1 MKKLDNSREKF
12 MSVNVDN
19 LNFQMVRNSEY
30 VDKSDLITLTNNI
43 INIEKRF
50 ICVTRPRRFGKSV
63 TVKMLNAYYSKGCD
77 SKALFSDLKIASTT
91 DFERHLN
98 QHDVIYLDMT
108 EFADDNGNGDLYL
121 ENLNTDVVSEL
132 KDTYSEY
139 FEKEKNYSLPEAIRC
154 LNKRFIFIIDEWDF
168 VFREYPNNTNLHKN
182 FIDLLRALFK
192 GVGERYVELVYM
204 TGILPI
210 ARYNTQ
216 SALNN
221 FSEYTILNP
230 GKFAKYYGF
239 TEDEVKTL
247 CEKYHLDFDTTKFWY
262 DGYKVGGYELYNP
275 NSIIELIN
283 HRTFESYWSNTSA
296 YGLVKEAINLNFEGL
311 KDDIIKLCSGDT
323 ISIPL
328 PEIKSYNTADLNFK
342 NKVAIYIYLVHLG
355 YLGCNLEEGIIYV
368 PNEETRLEL
377 LNSVKE
383 NHWTQYESAL
393 KLSEQVVV
401 ATYNKDA
408 ETVANLLSKIHED
421 KVPALEYNNESALR
435 YVALMAYL
443 ATESYYLAPL
453 NEFPTGKG
461 FADIVYLPIS
471 ANSKSKPALI
481 IELKKDASSKA
492 ALEQIKERD
501 YVSRVKE
508 YTDNILLIGINY
520 DSKTKQHTS
529 EIEEYQKQGSS
540 KDNFLFSFSFQK
552 VTLYRR
558 SF

>member
-77 SKALFSDLKIASTT
+77 SKALFSDLKISSKS
-91 DFERHLN
+91 DFEMHLN

-132 KDTYSEY
+132 KDTYSEC

-182 FIDLLRALFK
+182 FIDLLRTLFK
-192 GVGERYVELVYM
+192 GVGERYVEFVYM

-393 KLSEQVVV
+393 
-401 ATYNKDA
+401 
-408 ETVANLLSKIHED
+408 
-421 KVPALEYNNESALR
+421 R
-435 YVALMAYL
+435 YVVLMAYL

-481 IELKKDASSKA
+481 IELKKDASSKV

-520 DSKTKQHTS
+520 DSKTKQHTC
-529 EIEEYQKQGSS
+529 EIEEYQNS
-540 KDNFLFSFSFQK
+540 
-552 VTLYRR
+552 
-558 SF
+558 

>member
-1 MKKLDNSREKF
+1 MNELVNTREDF
-12 MSVNVDN
+12 MFVNVDN
-19 LNFQMVRNSEY
+19 VSFQMEKNGDY
-30 VDKSDLITLTNNI
+30 VDKSEIISLINRF
-43 INIEKRF
+43 INGQKRF

-63 TVKMLNAYYSKGCD
+63 TLDMLNAYYSKGCD
-77 SKALFSDLKIASTT
+77 SKELFSDLKISSLPVF
-91 DFERHLN
+91 DKHLN
-98 QHDVIYLDMT
+98 QHDVIYLDMM
-108 EFADDNGNGDLYL
+108 EFADNEENGNKYL
-121 ENLNTDVVSEL
+121 ENLNTEVVSEL
-132 KDTYSEY
+132 KETYPERL
-139 FEKEKNYSLPEAIRC
+139 EKDKSYSLPEAISS
-154 LNKRFIFIIDEWDF
+154 LKKRFVFIIDEWDF
-168 VFREYPNNTNLHKN
+168 VFRQYPDNKKLQED

-192 GVGERYVELVYM
+192 DRSRQSLAELVYM

-230 GKFAKYYGF
+230 GMYAKYYGF

-247 CEKYHLDFDTTKFWY
+247 CEKYQLDFETSKFWY

-283 HRTFESYWSNTSA
+283 HGTFESYWSNTSA

-383 NHWTQYESAL
+383 NHWPQYEGAL
-393 KLSEQVVV
+393 KLSEQVVA

-408 ETVANLLSKIHED
+408 ETVATLLSKIHED

-435 YVALMAYL
+435 YVVLMAYL

-471 ANSKSKPALI
+471 ANSKRKPALI
-481 IELKKDASSKA
+481 IELKKDSSAKV

-520 DSKTKQHTS
+520 DSKTKQHSCT
-529 EIEEYQKQGSS
+529 IEEYSKQK
-540 KDNFLFSFSFQK
+540 
-552 VTLYRR
+552 T
-558 SF
+558 

>member
-1 MKKLDNSREKF
+1 MNELVNTREDF
-12 MSVNVDN
+12 MFVNVDN
-19 LNFQMVRNSEY
+19 VSFQMEKNGDY
-30 VDKSDLITLTNNI
+30 VDKSEIISLINRF
-43 INIEKRF
+43 INGQKRF

-63 TVKMLNAYYSKGCD
+63 TLDMLNAYYSKGCD
-77 SKALFSDLKIASTT
+77 SKELFSDLKISSLPVF
-91 DFERHLN
+91 DKHLN
-98 QHDVIYLDMT
+98 QHDVIYLDMM
-108 EFADDNGNGDLYL
+108 EFADNEENGNKYL
-121 ENLNTDVVSEL
+121 ENLNTEVVSEL
-132 KDTYSEY
+132 KETYPECL
-139 FEKEKNYSLPEAIRC
+139 EKDKSYSLPEAISS
-154 LNKRFIFIIDEWDF
+154 LKKRFVFIIDEWDF
-168 VFREYPNNTNLHKN
+168 VFRQYPDNKKLQED

-192 GVGERYVELVYM
+192 DRSRQSLAELVYM

-230 GKFAKYYGF
+230 GMYAKYYGF

-247 CEKYHLDFDTTKFWY
+247 CEKYQLDFETTKFWY

-283 HRTFESYWSNTSA
+283 HGTFESYWSNTSA

-383 NHWTQYESAL
+383 NHWPQYEGAL
-393 KLSEQVVV
+393 KLSEQVVA

-408 ETVANLLSKIHED
+408 ETVATLLSKIHED

-435 YVALMAYL
+435 YVVLMAYL

-471 ANSKSKPALI
+471 ANSKRKPALI
-481 IELKKDASSKA
+481 IELKKDSSAKV

-520 DSKTKQHTS
+520 DSKTKQHSCT
-529 EIEEYQKQGSS
+529 IEEYSKQK
-540 KDNFLFSFSFQK
+540 
-552 VTLYRR
+552 T
-558 SF
+558 

>member
-132 KDTYSEY
+132 KDTYSEC

-154 LNKRFIFIIDEWDF
+154 LNNRFIFIIDEWDF

-192 GVGERYVELVYM
+192 GVGERYVEFVYM

-283 HRTFESYWSNTSA
+283 HRTFESYWSNSSA

-383 NHWTQYESAL
+383 NHWPKFESAL

-435 YVALMAYL
+435 YVVLMAYL

-481 IELKKDASSKA
+481 IELKKDASSKV

-520 DSKTKQHTS
+520 DSKTKQHTC
-529 EIEEYQKQGSS
+529 EIEEYQNS
-540 KDNFLFSFSFQK
+540 
-552 VTLYRR
+552 
-558 SF
+558 